1 MTRKEALAELITKVE
16 AGTPYE
22 TMGHTMM
29 CQRAFPKPDDFDGSR
44 ESYSNSAAQMAI
56 LAWRN
61 DDLNAAKAL
70 HEAVLPGWLWTNGA
84 VPKTPYGQGKS
95 RLCFVWPDDPTSHL
109 CKFRPEGKHPN
120 PARAWLLAILKAL
133 HSMEMDND

>member
-1 MTRKEALAELITKVE
+1 MTRKEALAELIAKVE

-70 HEAVLPGWLWTNGA
+70 HDAGLPGWDYILTNAGEHGGESPGPMAA
-84 VPKTPYGQGKS
+84 VGERDALERGDEPFKASTNI
-95 RLCFVWPDDPTSHL
+95 L
-109 CKFRPEGKHPN
+109 
-120 PARAWLLAILKAL
+120 ARAWLLSILRAL
-133 HSMEMDND
+133 HSMEAT